1 MMLPWDL
8 GQGSLFGEDGVDLA
22 NRERQALCRAHG
34 KNLFH
39 CLRAREHTLER
50 HARTP
55 AADFLNA
62 HARGDQRQVVVG
74 RAGWVRE
81 PVTEHESMWCMDLD
95 DLPVAVMLVALGPRH
110 VVLDAA
116 AGYELVSG
124 ECGGVVRWAPPAL
137 PLARIGP
144 ELPDALR

>member
-8 GQGSLFGEDGVDLA
+8 GQGCFFCVVGVVLVFCLCLA
-22 NRERQALCRAHG
+22 FCCAHG
-34 KNLFH
+34 ENLFH

-55 AADFLNA
+55 AADIVDA
-62 HARGDQRQVVVG
+62 HASGNQRQVVVG
-74 RAGWVRE
+74 RAVWIRE
-81 PVTEHESMWCMDLD
+81 SVTEHESMWCMDLD

-124 ECGGVVRWAPPAL
+124 ERGGVARWAPPAL
-137 PLARIGP
+137 QLARIGP
-144 ELPDALR
+144 KLPDAFG